1 MTDLMIEPL
10 FGIQS
15 SAAVETDVDA
25 AVRVQWSPIISK
37 WALLDIWQ
45 HLYAPTTNSPVM
57 NAQRLNTEKSFSF
70 IFKDG
75 CSVKGFFFFFFTL
88 SCAAL

>member
-45 HLYAPTTNSPVM
+45 HLYTRTTNSPVM
-57 NAQRLNTEKSFSF
+57 NA
-70 IFKDG
+70 
-75 CSVKGFFFFFFTL
+75 
-88 SCAAL
+88 